1 MPNVSKRPAD
11 ADKLDPQ
18 EQLKK
23 LREALLRDAAARE
36 SDGEDDAEDSA
47 DNAINRKKEAAAR
60 RFAGAS
66 DGSAAGASKAAAGGA
81 GASSASSQIA
91 KKNVQKGAVGSPS
104 PSRDPSQ
111 PKGSSSTASLPREP
125 ARRKDERGGLAL
137 LSTLL
142 SEKTVGPAVSS
153 NSGDRREEGA
163 NARGPSRD
171 DLSSTKRA
179 IGKPPVTETPPPR
192 VHPAADAF
200 VQQRAA
206 AQRPVQ
212 AKEGPRESKSRID
225 TRGAPGQPVTGTR
238 AQERRGQDGKAAR
251 AQERSPDVQPATRDA
266 RSQTLP
272 VGLEKA
278 APGRESARN
287 AHQPKPITAAARPE
301 GREQNARAD
310 RVPEEGP
317 RDKTQ
322 SVTGSGSQSSGNR
335 PAVSGERVSE
345 RGPLHRDDS
354 ERPGIV
360 SEPSRDASRSP
371 EPPAAAESDSSS
383 AQHAARTS
391 EHAESVNQQF
401 GSRRPQG
408 GTESPTVKQL
418 ARNPGHAGPSAR
430 ERTRNGPQGVETG
443 AASAA
448 SRSAVQGAR
457 PPNEA
462 RAPQNAQ
469 QRSNAQTD
477 APSAQRRD
485 TPRPRRVVEPNPI
498 PPIRFPETLP
508 VSARRD
514 EIAAAIQA
522 NQVVIVS
529 GETGSGKTTQLPKIC
544 LALGRGLGAGGSGLI
559 GHTQPR
565 RIAASATGRRIA
577 EELGTPFG
585 EVVGYKVRFTD
596 NLSPGAS
603 VKLMT
608 DGILLAETQTDPLL
622 AAYDTI
628 IIDEA
633 HERSL
638 NIDFLLGYLREI
650 LPRRPD
656 LKVIVTSAT
665 IDADRF
671 ARHFGSD
678 EKPAPVIEV
687 SGRLYPVEV
696 RYRPVEEDS
705 PAIKAAQG
713 TTPGT
718 QQKDRPDRPKNQREN
733 DRDLMEAIVDAVDEL
748 CREGPGDV
756 LVFLPGERE
765 IRDAAEALRKHHPP
779 HTEILPLFARL
790 SAAEQERVFKTSNAR
805 RIVLSTN
812 VAETSLTVPGIR
824 YVVDTGLARVK
835 RYSYR
840 NKVEQLQ
847 IEPISQSSANQ
858 RAGRC
863 GRVADGVCIRLYEED
878 DYNLRVRFTDPEIL
892 RSSLAAVILRMKS
905 LHLTAI
911 ETFPFLEPP
920 PGRAIADGYQLLNEL
935 GAVDDDNALTPLGR
949 ELARLPLDPR
959 VGRMILAARDHQS
972 LREVLI
978 IASALSVQDPRDRP
992 IEAQEQADL
1001 AHKKF
1006 ADERSEFLQW
1016 TKIWAWFEDAIA
1028 HKKSNKQLTD
1038 ACRANFLNHVRLRE
1052 WRDVHSQL
1060 LTVVREH
1067 GWRLNE
1073 SEATFEQ
1080 IHLALLT
1087 GLLGNVGLKAD
1098 DEPYYL
1104 GARGIKFYLW
1114 PGSVLLKK
1122 AGRWVVAGELVE
1134 TSRLYARCIAKIEPE
1149 WLEQVGAHL
1158 LRKSISEPHWEK
1170 KAAQVAA
1177 FERATLHGLTVY
1189 ARRRVSFG
1197 KQDPERARELFIRGA
1212 LVDGEFE
1219 TKLPFF
1225 AHNRKL
1231 LADIEQLEH
1240 KSRRQDVLVDDELIF
1255 GFYDSLVPKGI
1266 YSGASFERWYRDEEK
1281 KEGASRRLFLSRDDL
1296 MRHEAAGI
1304 TTDLFPKR
1312 MTMAGIEMTLTYHF
1326 EPGSP
1331 RDGVTLTVPL
1341 FGLNQVDARR
1351 SEWLVRGMLKEKIQL
1366 LLKSLPQK
1374 LRRHLVPLPEFSAGV
1389 VERHSGKT
1397 FGAGGLLE
1405 ALIADIREQTQI
1417 AMKPSD
1423 FKLETLPA
1431 HLFMNFKVID
1441 EHGRQLAMGRNL
1453 AQLRT
1458 ELGGQ
1463 AQQHFQKLAA
1473 GATLDMGDDVSAP
1486 VTRNASTSE
1495 SSSTALYENL
1505 STWDFGKLPELL
1517 EIRRRGQT
1525 LFGYPALVDRG
1536 THCDVEVFDSPEEA
1550 ARIHRAGLRR
1560 LFALQLREP
1569 IRYLERNLS
1578 GLREMSLQ
1586 YMALGSQE
1594 ELGSQIIETAL
1605 DRACLQ
1611 DPLPDN
1617 DADFY
1622 ARRDQ
1627 GKSRLTLLAQEIAR
1641 LAGQVLADYATVSKK
1656 LTQVKS
1662 FGAPYAD
1669 MVAQLNALIGKRFI
1683 IDTPYT
1689 QLSHFPRYLNA
1700 MALRIDK
1707 LKADAVRDAR
1717 LSAEIAPLLQ
1727 NYQRAIAQRG
1737 GVADARLSEYR
1748 WLLEELRVSLFAQE
1762 LRTPMP
1768 ISVKRLYK
1776 VWESMQR

>member
-36 SDGEDDAEDSA
+36 SDGEDDAGGGAESA
-47 DNAINRKKEAAAR
+47 SNRKKEAAAR
-60 RFAGAS
+60 RFAGVS
-66 DGSAAGASKAAAGGA
+66 GAAAGGA
-81 GASSASSQIA
+81 VSGSAAGSVAGQQAS
-91 KKNVQKGAVGSPS
+91 KKSVQKGAGVSPFS
-104 PSRDPSQ
+104 SSRSE
-111 PKGSSSTASLPREP
+111 PKGSSGSTSTSSSSPSRQGSA
-125 ARRKDERGGLAL
+125 RKDERG
-137 LSTLL
+137 S
-142 SEKTVGPAVSS
+142 AVSLS
-153 NSGDRREEGA
+153 SLSALASLSLSLSSGKVNPSSSPAPAAASERRGESATVRVGTQDGAPAIKRTEAVKTPTTAREERVSAGGSRNPGVGNSGAKVASAAISNVPRSDRVSRVGSGQQGKQAIETSLRREPEKKAQAVATASGSA
-163 NARGPSRD
+163 KKTD
-171 DLSSTKRA
+171 DRSASDTRPRSDQQ
-179 IGKPPVTETPPPR
+179 KPHIR
-192 VHPAADAF
+192 QAADAS
-200 VQQRAA
+200 VQQRVGGE
-206 AQRPVQ
+206 RPARGANVQ
-212 AKEGPRESKSRID
+212 GTQESRID
-225 TRGAPGQPVTGTR
+225 ERTDIVQPVISSR
-238 AQERRGQDGKAAR
+238 AHSANNQSDQI
-251 AQERSPDVQPATRDA
+251 
-266 RSQTLP
+266 
-272 VGLEKA
+272 
-278 APGRESARN
+278 PGSSD
-287 AHQPKPITAAARPE
+287 I
-301 GREQNARAD
+301 REQED
-310 RVPEEGP
+310 G
-317 RDKTQ
+317 
-322 SVTGSGSQSSGNR
+322 
-335 PAVSGERVSE
+335 
-345 RGPLHRDDS
+345 
-354 ERPGIV
+354 
-360 SEPSRDASRSP
+360 
-371 EPPAAAESDSSS
+371 
-383 AQHAARTS
+383 
-391 EHAESVNQQF
+391 
-401 GSRRPQG
+401 
-408 GTESPTVKQL
+408 
-418 ARNPGHAGPSAR
+418 
-430 ERTRNGPQGVETG
+430 
-443 AASAA
+443 
-448 SRSAVQGAR
+448 
-457 PPNEA
+457 
-462 RAPQNAQ
+462 RAPENAQ
-469 QRSNAQTD
+469 QRSRPERKPKRLAARPQADAAQPAARSQPDSTRPD
-477 APSAQRRD
+477 AGPKHRD
-485 TPRPRRVVEPNPI
+485 TPRPRRIVEPNPI

-544 LALGRGLGAGGSGLI
+544 LALGRGLGAGGTGLI

-608 DGILLAETQTDPLL
+608 DGILLAETQTDPML

-718 QQKDRPDRPKNQREN
+718 SQKDRPDRPDRPKTQREN

-790 SAAEQERVFKTSNAR
+790 SAAEQERVFRTSNTR
-805 RIVLSTN
+805 RIVLATN

-878 DYNLRVRFTDPEIL
+878 DYNLRTRFTDPEIL
-892 RSSLAAVILRMKS
+892 RSSLASVILRMKS

-992 IEAQEQADL
+992 IEAQEQADQ

-1016 TKIWAWFEDAIA
+1016 TRMWTWFDDAIA

-1114 PGSVLLKK
+1114 PGSALLKK
-1122 AGRWVVAGELVE
+1122 AGRWVMAGELVE

-1197 KQDPERARELFIRGA
+1197 KQDPVRARELFIRGA

-1240 KSRRQDVLVDDELIF
+1240 KSRRQDVLVDDELIYA
-1255 GFYDSLVPKGI
+1255 FYDSLVPKGI
-1266 YSGASFERWYRDEEK
+1266 YSGAAFERWYRDEEK
-1281 KEGASRRLFLSRDDL
+1281 KDGASRLLFLSRDDL
-1296 MRHEAAGI
+1296 MRHEAAGV

-1351 SEWLVRGMLKEKIQL
+1351 SEWLVRGMSKEKIQL

-1405 ALIADIREQTQI
+1405 ALIADIREQTQV
-1417 AMKPSD
+1417 AMKQSD

-1473 GATLDMGDDVSAP
+1473 GATLDGDNDAATP
-1486 VTRNASTSE
+1486 VTRAASTSDSSGS

-1505 STWDFGKLPELL
+1505 TTWDFGKLPELL

-1525 LFGYPALVDRG
+1525 LFGYPALVDRV

-1569 IRYLERNLS
+1569 IRYLERNLG

-1586 YMALGSQE
+1586 YMALGTQE
-1594 ELGSQIIETAL
+1594 ELRDQIIEMAL

-1617 DADFY
+1617 DGDFHT
-1622 ARRDQ
+1622 RRDQ

-1641 LAGQVLADYATVSKK
+1641 LAGQILVEYAAVSKK
-1656 LTQVKS
+1656 LTQAKS
-1662 FGAPYAD
+1662 FGAPYTD
-1669 MVAQLNALIGKRFI
+1669 MVAQLNALIGKRFV

-1700 MALRIDK
+1700 MALRIEK

-1717 LSAEIAPLLQ
+1717 LSAEMAPLLQ